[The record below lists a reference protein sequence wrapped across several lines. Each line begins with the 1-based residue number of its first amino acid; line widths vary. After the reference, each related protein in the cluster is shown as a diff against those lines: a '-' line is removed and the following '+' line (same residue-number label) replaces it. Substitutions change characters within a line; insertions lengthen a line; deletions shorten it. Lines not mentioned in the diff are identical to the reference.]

1 MVVRPS
7 EGIAAT
13 VAERE
18 FLGGFT
24 RYRMQAG
31 THVIVVDVPHRRGA
45 APHAVGNLVG
55 LSIDPQR
62 VSVLQ

>member
-1 MVVRPS
+1 MVVPS
-7 EGIAAT
+7 GDGITAT

-31 THVIVVDVPHRRGA
+31 GNVVVVDVPHRA
-45 APHAVGNLVG
+45 ARRRTRSAA
-55 LSIDPQR
+55 S
-62 VSVLQ
+62 

>member
-1 MVVRPS
+1 MVVPS
-7 EGIAAT
+7 GDGITAT

-31 THVIVVDVPHRRGA
+31 GNVVVVDVPHRRGA
-45 APHAVGNLVG
+45 APHEVGSVVG
-55 LSIDPQR
+55 LSIDPRQM
-62 VSVLQ
+62 SVLR